1 MQSGFSGSRYT
12 FTVEYIITSTA
23 KFLWAA
29 QKDNYGTLWNWM
41 QAHRTATQN
50 ISHWWTLLV
59 RGMYRGQTLPVTGW
73 LPFSTLEYLKLYNHG
88 KKEFKVKGWLPF
100 SILEYLKLHNH
111 DKKQFKTTKPN
122 NQVYDQ
128 WPMRNKIS
136 NTDQ

>member
-1 MQSGFSGSRYT
+1 
-12 FTVEYIITSTA
+12 
-23 KFLWAA
+23 
-29 QKDNYGTLWNWM
+29 M
-41 QAHRTATQN
+41 QAHWTATQN
-50 ISHWWTLLV
+50 ILHWWTLQV
-59 RGMYRGQTLPVTGW
+59 RGMYRGQTLQVADR

-128 WPMRNKIS
+128 WPMRNKVS